1 MLGSKVS
8 PSELVSVGAN
18 QPETYRT
25 FIDQRKSPGEIN
37 RQNSYLILN
46 WRFWEQDK
54 MPLKKRV
61 IKISEDGFGNLHT

>member
-37 RQNSYLILN
+37 RQNSYLNPEL
-46 WRFWEQDK
+46 EV
-54 MPLKKRV
+54 L
-61 IKISEDGFGNLHT
+61 GAG